1 MIWSQQ
7 RTRRKNRSQADH
19 EDGEN
24 HMTNM
29 ATTADLGGGGLGEGG
44 GVPPTIRDSLC
55 LVLDSDDLVA
65 AQRIARSVQ
74 PYFGVAKVGPIL
86 WSAAGP
92 EAIGTMIDMGYKV
105 FVDLK
110 LHDIPNT
117 VEGAS
122 RVLGSLGVS
131 YVTMHAHGGVDML
144 QAGVRGLSE
153 GAASAGVDAP
163 AALAVTVLTS
173 DADAPDHI
181 VPKRLRVA
189 MEGGCQGIV
198 CAATDL
204 ADISAIAPRM
214 LKVTPGIRPAGS
226 SADDQ
231 SRVATPRMAIDAG
244 SDLLVIGR
252 PVTASADPVAAA
264 QAIVAELTD

>member
-1 MIWSQQ
+1 
-7 RTRRKNRSQADH
+7 
-19 EDGEN
+19 
-24 HMTNM
+24 M
-29 ATTADLGGGGLGEGG
+29 ATNTGETEPGS
-44 GVPPTIRDSLC
+44 VAIDDRSAELLDKLC
-55 LVLDSDDLVA
+55 LVLDMDDLVA
-65 AQRIARSVQ
+65 ARRMAQSVK

-92 EAIGTMIDMGYKV
+92 ESVAALIGMGYKV

-117 VEGAS
+117 VGGAAQ
-122 RVLGSLGVS
+122 VLGSLGVS
-131 YVTMHAHGGVDML
+131 YVTMHAHGGVAML
-144 QAGVRGLSE
+144 
-153 GAASAGVDAP
+153 SAGVEGLHAGAARAGLP
-163 AALAVTVLTS
+163 TPTALAVTVLTS

-189 MEGGCQGIV
+189 MEGGCGGIV

-214 LKVTPGIRPAGS
+214 IKVTPGIRPTGS

-231 SRVATPRMAIDAG
+231 ARTATPRAALDAG
-244 SDLLVIGR
+244 SNLLVIGR
-252 PVTASADPVAAA
+252 PVTAAEDPVAAA
-264 QAIVAELTD
+264 AAIHDSITED

>member
-1 MIWSQQ
+1 
-7 RTRRKNRSQADH
+7 
-19 EDGEN
+19 
-24 HMTNM
+24 MTN
-29 ATTADLGGGGLGEGG
+29 ATSTLDTPAH
-44 GVPPTIRDSLC
+44 VRDALC
-55 LVLDSDDLVA
+55 LVLDSDDLVE
-65 AQRIARSVQ
+65 AQRIARTVQ

-92 EAIGTMIDMGYKV
+92 ESIGSLIDMGYKV

-117 VEGAS
+117 VEGAT

-144 QAGVRGLSE
+144 RAGVKGLSE
-153 GAASAGVDAP
+153 GAASAGIDQPV
-163 AALAVTVLTS
+163 ALAVTVLTS
-173 DADAPDHI
+173 DSTAPDHI
-181 VPKRLRVA
+181 VPNRLRVA

-204 ADISAIAPRM
+204 ADIATIAPRM
-214 LKVTPGIRPAGS
+214 IKVTPGIRPAGAS
-226 SADDQ
+226 HDDQ
-231 SRVATPRMAIDAG
+231 ARVATPKEAIDAG

-252 PVTASADPVAAA
+252 PVTAADDAAA
-264 QAIVAELTD
+264 AAAAIVDEMIG